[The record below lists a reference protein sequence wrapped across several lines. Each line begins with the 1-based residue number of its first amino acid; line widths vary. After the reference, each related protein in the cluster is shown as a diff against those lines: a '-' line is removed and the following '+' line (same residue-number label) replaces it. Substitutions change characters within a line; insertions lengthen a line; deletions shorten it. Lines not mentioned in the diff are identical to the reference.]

1 MSTGN
6 NFEEKSIVT
15 RVKRKGTILSYLRQ
29 KGFGFIKPDKGDKDI
44 FVHRDY
50 VKMKAG
56 QRPALRPNMEVSFEE
71 CSSEDK
77 VWAENV
83 STRDGKAID
92 FFSNCGPMDRTIF
105 SPVFTGI
112 LCELNF
118 KGRRGYVIPLKP
130 IKLEGEQRIIT
141 KHDRLTIRFDDFI
154 CEEGARGV
162 YLPEGYLGMKVLF
175 QVWST
180 PNVLAATAIRQ
191 SDGRPFE
198 GIEGKAE
205 RKKYTVDRAE
215 EKILAENVDTEKVY
229 TGLVLQCR
237 VNAYGFILADTQ
249 FKEEL
254 RKLGRLTG
262 QLYFSNT
269 AINTEMR
276 PALVLAGSKVRFNLS
291 SRHGRIVAV
300 NVSNE
305 NGDPIVIPHDKKPST
320 ERRPREVLLSGKRFT
335 GKVLYYDW
343 DKTWGCLKVNNL
355 DDFSK
360 ELSSQMLREG
370 KGLYFHW
377 KDIISTDKVIG
388 LNGGMSVQFNVYKDR
403 KGIGAGDLLDRDGK
417 PFSGVERKLTARRR
431 RVKEANPKEIGIAEH
446 KTQG

>member
-1 MSTGN
+1 MSTGTN
-6 NFEEKSIVT
+6 AEEKSIST

-29 KGFGFIKPDKGDKDI
+29 KGFGFIKPDEGDKDI

-50 VKMKAG
+50 VNMKAG

-71 CSSEDK
+71 VTTGDK

-83 STRDGKAID
+83 STGDGKAID
-92 FFSNCGPMDRTIF
+92 FFSNCGPADRTIF

-118 KGRRGYVIPLKP
+118 KGRRGYVIPLEP
-130 IKLEGEQRIIT
+130 IKLEGQQRTVT

-154 CEEGARGV
+154 CIDGARGV
-162 YLPEGYLGMKVLF
+162 YLPEGYLGMQVSF
-175 QVWST
+175 QIYST
-180 PNVLAATAIRQ
+180 PHVLAATAIRKA
-191 SDGRPFE
+191 DGTPFE
-198 GIEGKAE
+198 GVEGKPKRKKFTVNRAVE
-205 RKKYTVDRAE
+205 RKLAETVDT
-215 EKILAENVDTEKVY
+215 KKVY

-237 VNAYGFILADTQ
+237 VNAYGFILADPK

-254 RKLGRLTG
+254 LKLGRRKG

-276 PALVLAGSKVRFNLS
+276 PALVLAGSRVSFNLS
-291 SRHGRIVAV
+291 ERHGRIVAV

-305 NGDPIVIPHDKKPST
+305 NGEPIICPDDKKPST
-320 ERRPREVLLSGKRFT
+320 ERRPREILLEGRKFT

-343 DKTWGCLKVNNL
+343 EKTWGCLKVNNL

-360 ELSSQMLREG
+360 EISSQMLRDG
-370 KGLYFHW
+370 KALYFHW
-377 KDIISTDKVIG
+377 KDIMSTDKVVG
-388 LNGGMSVQFNVYKDR
+388 LNSGTNVQFTVYKDD
-403 KGIGAGDLLDRDGK
+403 KGIGAGDILDPQGE
-417 PFSGVERKLTARRR
+417 PFSGVERKLSPRRR
-431 RVKEANPKEIGIAEH
+431 RAKKEKGTSEQ
-446 KTQG
+446 KTQE